1 MNKTRRLNMPSKT
14 NCIGFAGTDS
24 YDLIIYLASML
35 TAAKRKILL
44 SDNSCQKALTFCIP
58 LSDVKVR
65 NTREICYKGID
76 FLEDINQVPSEEYD
90 FVLADYGNNIKH
102 MGLQGCDTLFLV
114 TDTGLHNI
122 DVIEPLG
129 IHFKN
134 VYLLLR
140 EIPEGM
146 KEEYI
151 HKLLHVRGL
160 DEKKSYYFYLD
171 DSDREAMAA
180 LQYNNSLSY
189 RKLSPS
195 VKFFIWDIL
204 QEVFKLKKDEI
215 KLAEK
220 ELRRRH

>member
-1 MNKTRRLNMPSKT
+1 MPSKA

-24 YDLIIYLASML
+24 YDLIIYLAAML

-44 SDNSCQKALTFCIP
+44 SDNSCQKALTFCVP
-58 LSDVKVR
+58 LSDAKVR
-65 NTREICYKGID
+65 NRTEICYKGIN
-76 FLEDINQVPSEEYD
+76 FLQDINLVPSEEYD
-90 FVLADYGNNIKH
+90 FVLADYGNNVNH
-102 MGLQGCDTLFLV
+102 LGLQGCNTLFLV

-122 DVIEPLG
+122 AVIEPLG
-129 IHFKN
+129 IQFKN

-151 HKLLHVRGL
+151 HKLLQVKGL

-189 RKLSPS
+189 RELSPS

-204 QEVFKLKKDEI
+204 QEVFKLGKNEI

-220 ELRRRH
+220 ELKRRH